1 MVHVQSCCFAYKT
14 YGLFDVLVAVHVD
27 GSWSERPRTGKARR
41 GGALIQR
48 TRWLVC
54 VGFNERARGTLAR
67 RVEEAYWLFTIYKKI
82 PEILVGNFR
91 SLRTVSVVCHLL
103 KISWLS
109 HRARLDSSYS
119 MKLVTK
125 LKKLV
130 NGKRISIRNV
140 LIGKTGLPFQNF
152 RLSREFSSGTNQKI
166 VYHLHPK
173 RNFWEFVVN
182 GEQPILSFS
191 RLLRARP

>member
-1 MVHVQSCCFAYKT
+1 
-14 YGLFDVLVAVHVD
+14 
-27 GSWSERPRTGKARR
+27 
-41 GGALIQR
+41 
-48 TRWLVC
+48 
-54 VGFNERARGTLAR
+54 
-67 RVEEAYWLFTIYKKI
+67 
-82 PEILVGNFR
+82 
-91 SLRTVSVVCHLL
+91 
-103 KISWLS
+103 
-109 HRARLDSSYS
+109 

-125 LKKLV
+125 VKKLV

-191 RLLRARP
+191 RLLRTRPSTFSLRLLRRLTEGKRLFEGWVSFEGIQWLNFRLIVCFGFPIKVLATTTATATKTSKKKYFFYSFPKQRACSRASFFVHFFAVTSRLRCEGS

>member
-1 MVHVQSCCFAYKT
+1 M
-14 YGLFDVLVAVHVD
+14 
-27 GSWSERPRTGKARR
+27 
-41 GGALIQR
+41 
-48 TRWLVC
+48 
-54 VGFNERARGTLAR
+54 
-67 RVEEAYWLFTIYKKI
+67 
-82 PEILVGNFR
+82 
-91 SLRTVSVVCHLL
+91 
-103 KISWLS
+103 S

-119 MKLVTK
+119 MKQVTK

-152 RLSREFSSGTNQKI
+152 RLSREFSNETNQKI

-182 GEQPILSFS
+182 AEQPILSFS